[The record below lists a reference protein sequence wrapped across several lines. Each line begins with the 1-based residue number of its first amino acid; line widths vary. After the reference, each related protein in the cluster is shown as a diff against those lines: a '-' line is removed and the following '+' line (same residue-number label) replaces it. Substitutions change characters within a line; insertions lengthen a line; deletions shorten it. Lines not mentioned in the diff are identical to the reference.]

1 MTKRLPSTLFISFVF
16 VLGLFIYFSQPVHGS
31 APAGLPA
38 TVATSSNLT
47 VSATALSALATSTC
61 AARIVTTGAA
71 AVMLTFSDY
80 AGQTPTGLYGHL
92 QAASTTVAYDS
103 GLYGCGLMK
112 VYSFATQQ
120 ITVSETR

>member
-1 MTKRLPSTLFISFVF
+1 
-16 VLGLFIYFSQPVHGS
+16 
-31 APAGLPA
+31 
-38 TVATSSNLT
+38 
-47 VSATALSALATSTC
+47 
-61 AARIVTTGAA
+61 
-71 AVMLTFSDY
+71 MLTFSDY